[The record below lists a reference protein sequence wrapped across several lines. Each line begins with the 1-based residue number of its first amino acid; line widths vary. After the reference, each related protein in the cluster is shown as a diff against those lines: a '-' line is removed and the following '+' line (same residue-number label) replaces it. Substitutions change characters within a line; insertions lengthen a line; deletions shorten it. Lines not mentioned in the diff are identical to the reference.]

1 MAYIKLHN
9 ESCWGP
15 ANSPVE
21 VPDIKAERLIARG
34 KAERCEA
41 PVIIPEPPKVVVRRK
56 KKGVDNA
63 DSTDA

>member
-41 PVIIPEPPKVVVRRK
+41 PVIIPEPPKIHRQKIR
-56 KKGVDNA
+56 GVKHA
-63 DSTDA
+63 DRTDS